1 MAASRECQAHHS
13 QLPPPTNISVH
24 TCHIPPAQQ
33 LNTVASILDYCNSLL
48 VCVSG
53 TLQSWL
59 ISTFSAAARLLFS
72 ARRSKYTISLLCELH
87 WSRLCVLA
95 YCWLH
100 GNEPSHQAEILHLT
114 LVLNISIL
122 YLHWYYMY
130 LHSKPHMVTVHFW
143 YLRLKPEMHCQHMPN
158 HMPLMH
164 LAFKQEVKTLLFKAF
179 FDITVDFTETEFI
192 CFFEHDSTWLR

>member
-59 ISTFSAAARLLFS
+59 ISTFSAAAQLLSS
-72 ARRSKYTISLLCELH
+72 AMRSKYIISLLCELH
-87 WSRLCVLA
+87 WCRLCVLA
-95 YCWLH
+95 GYMAVNH
-100 GNEPSHQAEILHLT
+100 HSILHLT
-114 LVLNISIL
+114 PCVETQCHLHSASTSIL
-122 YLHWYYMY
+122 H
-130 LHSKPHMVTVHFW
+130 V
-143 YLRLKPEMHCQHMPN
+143 
-158 HMPLMH
+158 
-164 LAFKQEVKTLLFKAF
+164 LA
-179 FDITVDFTETEFI
+179 
-192 CFFEHDSTWLR
+192 R